1 MVGRDRDK
9 GEIIPA
15 IVYTVYI
22 QLWWVEM
29 SLVTGIRVKC
39 NSYKNTEKREKMV
52 KQKEEELD
60 K

>member
-1 MVGRDRDK
+1 MGRDRDK

-15 IVYTVYI
+15 IVYSVYI

-39 NSYKNTEKREKMV
+39 NSYKNIEKREKMV